1 MFEAVQAG
9 VAIPDEILLERAHG
23 GDTAA
28 LEELFQK
35 QWHGEYR
42 LARRLLG
49 NEQDAL
55 DAVQDAFAKAIAGLG
70 TFSGRSDFS
79 TWLARIVYNASVD
92 FGRAR
97 KRKSYVAFSTL
108 PQEQRDPAAQ
118 DSEANRSEWKEVR
131 VIIEQAL
138 DELTP
143 KLKTTFV
150 LFADGGLSYEEIAEL
165 QNIPVGTVMS
175 RIHSARK
182 KLQPLLQQVKDY

>member
-9 VAIPDEILLERAHG
+9 VAIPDEPLLERARG
-23 GDTAA
+23 GDSAA
-28 LEELFQK
+28 LEELFEK
-35 QWHGEYR
+35 QWLGAYR

-70 TFSGRSDFS
+70 KFSGRSDFS

-92 FGRAR
+92 FGRSR
-97 KRKSYVAFSTL
+97 KRRAHVAFSTL
-108 PQEQRDPAAQ
+108 PQELRDPAAH
-118 DSEANRSEWKEVR
+118 DPESERTEWKELR
-131 VIIEQAL
+131 VILEQAL

-165 QNIPVGTVMS
+165 QKIPVGTVMS

-182 KLQPLLQQVKDY
+182 KLQPLLQKVKDY